1 VFEGAPSA
9 TRVPVSVRRWT
20 LRAIAILAVLAVAGA
35 GLLFVT
41 TPPGSDID
49 HLTAA
54 EAERYG
60 VERLRAGDVPP
71 QLADLLV
78 ATEDERFFSHHG
90 IDVIGLGRAVMAD
103 VQRACLCEGGSTLT
117 QQVVKETYLG
127 GSDQGLNKLRGMAI
141 AFKVETVTGKR
152 QILADYLTVTPFGA
166 GVYGAP
172 AAACTYFHRPLGELD
187 LAQYALLAGMPQAP
201 SAYDPRYHPESAAW
215 RRGLVLDRAVAEGYI
230 APEQASAAKAAPLLA
245 DPPPTGGC

>member
-1 VFEGAPSA
+1 M
-9 TRVPVSVRRWT
+9 SVRRWSG
-20 LRAIAILAVLAVAGA
+20 RAVATVLVLALIGA

-41 TPPGSDID
+41 TPAGSDVD

-54 EAERYG
+54 EAQRFG
-60 VERLRAGDVPP
+60 VERLRAGDVPA

-90 IDVIGLGRAVMAD
+90 IDVLGLGRAILAD
-103 VQRACLCEGGSTLT
+103 LQRGCLCEGGSTIT
-117 QQVVKETYLG
+117 QQLVKETYLG
-127 GSDQGLNKLRGMAI
+127 GTDQGLNKLRGMAL

-152 QILADYLTVTPFGA
+152 QILADYLTVTPFGS

-172 AAACTYFHRPLGELD
+172 LAACTYFHRPLGQLD

-201 SAYDPRYHPESAAW
+201 SAYDPRYHPDSAAW
-215 RRGLVLDRAVAEGYI
+215 RRALVLDRAAADGYI
-230 APEQASAAKAAPLLA
+230 SPQQASAAKAQPLLA
-245 DPPPTGGC
+245 DPPPAGGC